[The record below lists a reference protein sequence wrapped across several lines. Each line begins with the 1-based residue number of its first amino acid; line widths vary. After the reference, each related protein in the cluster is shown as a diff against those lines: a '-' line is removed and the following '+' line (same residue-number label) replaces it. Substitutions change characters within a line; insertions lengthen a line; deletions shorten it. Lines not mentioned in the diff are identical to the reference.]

1 MDQVEEVKSKT
12 DIVSVISEYVN
23 LKKAGR
29 NYKGL
34 CPFHSEKTPSFMVSP
49 ELQIYKCFGCGA
61 GGDVISFL
69 QQIEGMD
76 FYEALKIL
84 ADKAGV
90 KLKTVR
96 PEQRREK
103 DVLYKI
109 HEDTSRF
116 YNWVLLNH
124 KAGKKALSYLTTK
137 RGLKLD
143 TIKKFGLGYSPNVEN
158 VLSNYLIK
166 KKKFDTDSL
175 IRSGIFYRRGSY
187 LVDRFRGRVT
197 FPLHDQRGNIIAFSG
212 RIMPG
217 EKKDLAKYINSPETA
232 IYHKSRT
239 LFGFHIVKNEIRKEK
254 EAVIVEG
261 EFDMISSWQAGI
273 KNAVAIKGSALTED
287 QIRLLSRFT
296 PKIILALDADIAG
309 DKAARRGIVT
319 AQEFGL
325 EIKVC
330 SLKDF
335 KDPDDMAR
343 SNPKLYKRSLE
354 EAEGVWDFYIN
365 SAFSKYNAKT
375 GGGKAKI
382 SRELM
387 PTLSSIPDMIVQ
399 SHYIKLVSEKLDV
412 SEVVILE
419 EMNKIKPKPEK
430 APEET
435 FKENKEISR
444 EELLEERLLAIAF
457 KLNPRK
463 ILNAKTRTSI
473 HSHLFKRI
481 LDEFVEFNKKNKKKE
496 EFEVKEFSKILP
508 KELFEGFS
516 KIILKD
522 YELDQDNFESLEK
535 ELEYIKN
542 ELEALRL
549 KKKMR
554 DISKKISKL
563 EKEKDKDK
571 FKKAKEEFQ
580 KIAEKLS
587 QLEETQ

>member
-296 PKIILALDADIAG
+296 PKIVLALDADIAG

-580 KIAEKLS
+580 KVAEKLS